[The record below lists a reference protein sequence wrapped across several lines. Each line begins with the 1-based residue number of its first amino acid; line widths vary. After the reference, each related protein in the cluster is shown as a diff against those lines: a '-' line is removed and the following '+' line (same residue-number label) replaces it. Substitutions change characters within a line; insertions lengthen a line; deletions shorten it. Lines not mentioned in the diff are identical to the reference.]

1 MTCTMERD
9 NPRIL
14 LVGPASIHL
23 QNFLAVLDDIT
34 DNICIISSAPG
45 KIETDIPVHVADFS
59 LRNPLNLITTPAR
72 IRKIFR
78 SFKPD
83 VVHVHQMNSVAF
95 YTLLALSRYDVP
107 ILATAWGSD
116 VLVNPNKSWLWRKI
130 LSYNLRRA
138 TAFTSDARFMAD
150 RMQELSPA
158 RELDITVAN
167 FGVPDPVYDM
177 AKEHIIY
184 SNRLHE
190 SLYRVDRIIRAF
202 EKFHRTPGGCDW
214 TLVIAATGTET
225 PELKKLAEELGLGNS
240 VVFVGWLQM
249 DDNMMWYA
257 RSKVWVSIPGSD
269 ATAISLLEAMY
280 HGCLP
285 VVVDLPVTHEW
296 IKDGENGII
305 VSDIDA
311 PFLNAISDFDFTAVP
326 EINRSIIE
334 REATYWVAVKR
345 FCKLYKRLIA
355 TGN

>member
-1 MTCTMERD
+1 MARA

-14 LVGPASIHL
+14 LVGPASVHL

-34 DNICIISSAPG
+34 DHICIIASAAG
-45 KIETDIPVHVADFS
+45 KIETEIPVHVVDFS

-72 IRKIFR
+72 IRKIYR

-83 VVHVHQMNSVAF
+83 VVHVHQLNSVTF

-107 ILATAWGSD
+107 IVATAWGSD
-116 VLVNPNKSWLWRKI
+116 VLVNPNNNWLLRKI
-130 LSYNLRRA
+130 LGYNLGRA
-138 TAFTSDARFMAD
+138 TAFTSDAVFMAD
-150 RMQELSPA
+150 RM
-158 RELDITVAN
+158 REIFSRQDLDITIAN
-167 FGVPDPVYDM
+167 FGVSDPVYHV
-177 AKEHIIY
+177 AKERIIY

-190 SLYRVDRIIRAF
+190 PLYRVDRIIRAF
-202 EKFHRTPGGCDW
+202 EKFQRTPYGCDW
-214 TLVIAATGTET
+214 RLVIAATGAET
-225 PELKKLAEELGLGNS
+225 PKLKKLAAELGLGNS
-240 VVFVGWLQM
+240 VIFVGWLQM
-249 DDNMMWYA
+249 DENMKWYA
-257 RSKVWVSIPGSD
+257 RSKVWVSIPESD

-296 IKDGENGII
+296 INDGENGII
-305 VSDIDA
+305 VGDIDA

-345 FCKLYKRLIA
+345 FSKLYKRLMA
-355 TGN
+355 RGN